1 MEGLL
6 EQVLVT
12 SGVLLAFLGAIGLV
26 LFAVSYRRT
35 KRQREALMHLH
46 RHLAPGREVLFGGG
60 VYGRLVEVGE
70 EEVTVEVAR
79 GVRIRVSRFAIQSL
93 VPSHQRKDPE

>member
-1 MEGLL
+1 MGGYL
-6 EQVLVT
+6 EQVLFT
-12 SGVLLAFLGAIGLV
+12 SAVLLAFIAVFGLI
-26 LFAVSYRRT
+26 LSFFGYRRA
-35 KRQREALMHLH
+35 KRRREALERLH
-46 RHLAPGREVLFGGG
+46 RNLAPGREVLFGGG

-93 VPSHQRKDPE
+93 VPASQ